1 MSNGG
6 GVHIVIRRSAM
17 EYRKAFALGG
27 LIIGVVF
34 GSGCATTGVSKV
46 AYIVSEGPGVSS
58 VLVQNAD
65 GGRPVRVSGLSGSI
79 SDIAVSPNGQR
90 LAYVTGGTTTGLEQ
104 VLVVDLDESNNI
116 VGARRNFS
124 DEMPNA
130 RSFSPKFLDDD
141 NLLYLSETGG
151 ERVLVLVDLR
161 TGGKQKIS
169 PVTGSID
176 IVARYN
182 IEGKNALFFGM
193 NKEMRRYDLPTGPL
207 RMVVASTGSV
217 SGQAYE
223 KMGIFE
229 NTLVY
234 SVQATP
240 KERAFTHMRLDGTG
254 LRSVVEAPPEMVF
267 PIIKLARDPGSR
279 VQRFNLFDFT
289 LVATP
294 EERLIT
300 LEGYEVTAQ
309 KITERHLFWVMRGL
323 NNPDKV
329 YAVYEAKGLEGLR
342 TGTHTGSVYL
352 ASTGELLVWYNPVN
366 KKVWGVPLENL
377 GANPVDL
384 SAGVIRVANRPF
396 SVSANNIGV
405 VTEEGKLYLLST
417 NRRTP
422 PILLGQGIQVS
433 LTRQ

>member
-1 MSNGG
+1 M
-6 GVHIVIRRSAM
+6 
-17 EYRKAFALGG
+17 
-27 LIIGVVF
+27 
-34 GSGCATTGVSKV
+34 SKV
-46 AYIVSEGPGVSS
+46 AYIVQDAPGMTS

-65 GGRPVRVSGLSGSI
+65 STRPVRVPGLSGLI
-79 SDIAVSPNGQR
+79 SDVAVSPNGKR

-104 VLVVDLDESNNI
+104 VLVVELDELNNI

-124 DEMPNA
+124 DELSTA

-169 PVTGSID
+169 SATGSID

-182 IEGKNALFFGM
+182 IEGRYALFFGF
-193 NKEMRRYDLPTGPL
+193 NKEIRRYDLPTGPL
-207 RMVVASTGSV
+207 RAVVANTGSV

-229 NTLVY
+229 NTLVF

-254 LRSVVEAPPEMVF
+254 LRAVVEAPPEMVF

-289 LVATP
+289 LVTRP
-294 EERLIT
+294 DERLIT
-300 LEGYEVTAQ
+300 LEGYDVTAQ
-309 KITERHLFWVMRGL
+309 KITERHLFWVVRSL
-323 NNPDKV
+323 SNPDQVK
-329 YAVYEAKGLEGLR
+329 AVYEAKGLEALR
-342 TGTHTGSVYL
+342 TGAHTGSVFL
-352 ASTGELLVWYNPVN
+352 ASTGELLVWYNPAN
-366 KKVWGVPLENL
+366 KKVWGVPLENI
-377 GANPVDL
+377 GASPVDI

-396 SVSANNIGV
+396 SVSAQYVGV
-405 VTEEGKLYLLST
+405 VTEEGKLYLLPT
-417 NRRTP
+417 DRRTP
-422 PILLGQGIQVS
+422 PILLGQGISVS

>member
-1 MSNGG
+1 MSS
-6 GVHIVIRRSAM
+6 RTAR
-17 EYRKAFALGG
+17 ALGG
-27 LIIGVVF
+27 LIIGMLVT
-34 GSGCATTGVSKV
+34 SGCATPTLSKV
-46 AYIVSEGPGVSS
+46 AYIISEGPGATS
-58 VLVQNAD
+58 VLVQNAE

-79 SDIAVSPNGQR
+79 SDIVVSPNGQR

-104 VLVVDLDESNNI
+104 VLVVDLDDNNNI

-124 DEMPNA
+124 DELPTA

-141 NLLYLSETGG
+141 HLLYLSETGG

-169 PVTGSID
+169 PVSGSID
-176 IVARYN
+176 TVARYD
-182 IEGKNALFFGM
+182 IEGKYALFFGF

-207 RMVVASTGSV
+207 RMVVASTGSI

-229 NTLVY
+229 NTLVF

-254 LRSVVEAPPEMVF
+254 LKSVLEASQELVF

-289 LVATP
+289 LVTWP
-294 EERLIT
+294 EERMIT
-300 LEGYEVTAQ
+300 LEGYEVTSQ
-309 KITERHLFWVMRGL
+309 KIVERHLFWVVRGL
-323 NNPDKV
+323 SNPDKV
-329 YAVYEAKGLEGLR
+329 YAVYEAQGLEALR
-342 TGTHTGSVYL
+342 TGTYTGSVYL
-352 ASTGELLVWYNPVN
+352 ASTGSLLVWYNPVN
-366 KKVWGVPLENL
+366 KKIWGVPLDNL
-377 GANPVDL
+377 GAAPTDL

-396 SVSANNIGV
+396 SVSSQYIGV

-417 NRRTP
+417 SRKTP
-422 PILLGQGIQVS
+422 PILLGQGAQVS
-433 LTRQ
+433 LTR

>member
-1 MSNGG
+1 
-6 GVHIVIRRSAM
+6 
-17 EYRKAFALGG
+17 
-27 LIIGVVF
+27 
-34 GSGCATTGVSKV
+34 
-46 AYIVSEGPGVSS
+46 
-58 VLVQNAD
+58 
-65 GGRPVRVSGLSGSI
+65 
-79 SDIAVSPNGQR
+79 
-90 LAYVTGGTTTGLEQ
+90 
-104 VLVVDLDESNNI
+104 
-116 VGARRNFS
+116 
-124 DEMPNA
+124 MPTA

-141 NLLYLSETGG
+141 HLLYLSETAG
-151 ERVLVLVDLR
+151 ERVLILVDLR
-161 TGGKQKIS
+161 SGGKQKIS

-176 IVARYN
+176 TVARYN

-207 RMVVASTGSV
+207 RMVVANTGSV

-254 LRSVVEAPPEMVF
+254 LKAVVEAPPEMVF
-267 PIIKLARDPGSR
+267 PIIRLARDPGSR
-279 VQRFNLFDFT
+279 VERFNLFDFT
-289 LVATP
+289 LVTTP
-294 EERLIT
+294 DERLIT

-309 KITERHLFWVMRGL
+309 KITERHVFWVLRGL

-342 TGTHTGSVYL
+342 SGTHTGSVYL
-352 ASTGELLVWYNPVN
+352 ASTGELLVWYNPTN
-366 KKVWGVPLENL
+366 KKVWGVPLDNL

-396 SVSANNIGV
+396 SVSANHLGV
-405 VTEEGKLYLLST
+405 VTEDGKLYLLST
-417 NRRTP
+417 SRRTP

-433 LTRQ
+433 LTRR

>member
-1 MSNGG
+1 M
-6 GVHIVIRRSAM
+6 
-17 EYRKAFALGG
+17 
-27 LIIGVVF
+27 
-34 GSGCATTGVSKV
+34 SKV
-46 AYIVSEGPGVSS
+46 AYIIQDAPGTTS

-65 GGRPVRVSGLSGSI
+65 STRPVRVPGLSGSI
-79 SDIAVSPNGQR
+79 SDVAVSPTGKR

-104 VLVVDLDESNNI
+104 VLVVELDELSNI

-124 DEMPNA
+124 DELSTA

-169 PVTGSID
+169 SATGSID

-182 IEGKNALFFGM
+182 IEGRYALFFGF
-193 NKEMRRYDLPTGPL
+193 NKEIRRYDLPTGPL
-207 RMVVASTGSV
+207 RAVVANTGSV

-229 NTLVY
+229 NTLVF

-254 LRSVVEAPPEMVF
+254 LRAVVEAPPEMVF

-289 LVATP
+289 LVTRP
-294 EERLIT
+294 DERLIT
-300 LEGYEVTAQ
+300 LEGYDVTAQ
-309 KITERHLFWVMRGL
+309 KITERHLFWVVRSL
-323 NNPDKV
+323 SNPDQVK
-329 YAVYEAKGLEGLR
+329 AVYEARGLEALR
-342 TGTHTGSVYL
+342 TGAHTGSVFL
-352 ASTGELLVWYNPVN
+352 ASTGELLVWYNPAN
-366 KKVWGVPLENL
+366 KKVWGVPLENV
-377 GANPVDL
+377 GANPVDI

-396 SVSANNIGV
+396 SVSAQYVGV

-417 NRRTP
+417 DRRTP
-422 PILLGQGIQVS
+422 PILLGQGISVS

>member
-1 MSNGG
+1 MND
-6 GVHIVIRRSAM
+6 
-17 EYRKAFALGG
+17 RKALALCGV
-27 LIIGVVF
+27 IIGILF
-34 GSGCATTGVSKV
+34 GSGCATTTSKV
-46 AYIVSEGPGVSS
+46 AYIVSEGPGMTS

-65 GGRPVRVSGLSGSI
+65 GGRPVRVSGLSGAI
-79 SDIAVSPNGQR
+79 SDIAVSPNGRR

-104 VLVVDLDESNNI
+104 VLVVELDENNI
-116 VGARRNFS
+116 IIGARRNFS
-124 DEMPNA
+124 DELPTA

-141 NLLYLSETGG
+141 HLLYLSETGG
-151 ERVLVLVDLR
+151 ERILVLVDLR

-176 IVARYN
+176 TVARYN
-182 IEGKNALFFGM
+182 IEGKDALFFGF

-207 RMVVASTGSV
+207 RSVVANTGSI

-254 LRSVVEAPPEMVF
+254 LKAVVEAPPEIVF

-289 LVATP
+289 LVTRP
-294 EERLIT
+294 DERLIT
-300 LEGYEVTAQ
+300 LEGYEVTSQ

-323 NNPDKV
+323 SNPDRV
-329 YAVYEAKGLEGLR
+329 YAVYEAKGLEELR
-342 TGTHTGSVYL
+342 SGAYVGSLYL
-352 ASTGELLVWYNPVN
+352 ASTGELLVWYNPAN
-366 KKVWGVPLENL
+366 KKVWGVRLDSM
-377 GANPVDL
+377 GTDPVDL

-396 SVSANNIGV
+396 SVSAQYIGV

-417 NRRTP
+417 NRKTP
-422 PILLGQGIQVS
+422 PFLLGQGIQVS

>member
-1 MSNGG
+1 MRDSKG
-6 GVHIVIRRSAM
+6 R
-17 EYRKAFALGG
+17 ALCG
-27 LIIGVVF
+27 LVVGMLF
-34 GSGCATTGVSKV
+34 SSGCATTTMSKV
-46 AYIVSEGPGVSS
+46 AYIVSEGPGATT

-90 LAYVTGGTTTGLEQ
+90 LAYVTGGTTTGMEQ
-104 VLVVDLDESNNI
+104 VLVVDLDENNNI
-116 VGARRNFS
+116 VGSRRNFS
-124 DEMPNA
+124 DEMPTA

-141 NLLYLSETGG
+141 NLLYISETGG

-169 PVTGSID
+169 PITGSID
-176 IVARYN
+176 AVARYN

-207 RMVVASTGSV
+207 RMVVANTGSI

-254 LRSVVEAPPEMVF
+254 LKAVVEAPPEMVF

-289 LVATP
+289 LVARP

-300 LEGYEVTAQ
+300 LEGYGVTAQ
-309 KITERHLFWVMRGL
+309 KITERHLFWVVRGL
-323 NNPDKV
+323 SYPDKV
-329 YAVYEAKGLEGLR
+329 YAVYEAQGLEALR
-342 TGTHTGSVYL
+342 TGTYTGSVYL
-352 ASTGELLVWYNPVN
+352 ASTGEMLVWYNPSN
-366 KKVWGVPLENL
+366 KKIWGVPLESL

-396 SVSANNIGV
+396 SVSSQYVGV

-417 NRRTP
+417 SRKTP
-422 PILLGQGIQVS
+422 PILLGQGVQVS

>member
-1 MSNGG
+1 MPHG
-6 GVHIVIRRSAM
+6 
-17 EYRKAFALGG
+17 KARALCG
-27 LIIGVVF
+27 LIVGMLF
-34 GSGCATTGVSKV
+34 SSGCATTGTSKV
-46 AYIVSEGPGVSS
+46 AYIVQDAPGMTS

-65 GGRPVRVSGLSGSI
+65 STRPVRVPGLSGLI
-79 SDIAVSPNGQR
+79 SDVAVSPNGKR

-104 VLVVDLDESNNI
+104 VLVVELDELNNI

-124 DEMPNA
+124 DELSTA

-169 PVTGSID
+169 PATGSID

-182 IEGKNALFFGM
+182 IEGRYALFFGF
-193 NKEMRRYDLPTGPL
+193 NKEIRRYDLPTGPL
-207 RMVVASTGSV
+207 RSVVANTGSV

-229 NTLVY
+229 NTLVF

-254 LRSVVEAPPEMVF
+254 LRAVVEAPPEMVF

-289 LVATP
+289 LVTRP
-294 EERLIT
+294 DERLIT
-300 LEGYEVTAQ
+300 LEGYDVTAQ
-309 KITERHLFWVMRGL
+309 KITERHLFWVVRSL
-323 NNPDKV
+323 SNPDQVK
-329 YAVYEAKGLEGLR
+329 AVYEARGLEALR
-342 TGTHTGSVYL
+342 TGAHTGSVFL
-352 ASTGELLVWYNPVN
+352 ASTGELLVWYNPAN
-366 KKVWGVPLENL
+366 KKVWGVPLENI
-377 GANPVDL
+377 GANPVDI

-396 SVSANNIGV
+396 SVSAQYVGV
-405 VTEEGKLYLLST
+405 VTEEGKLYLLPT
-417 NRRTP
+417 DRKTP
-422 PILLGQGIQVS
+422 PILLGQGISVS

>member
-1 MSNGG
+1 M
-6 GVHIVIRRSAM
+6 R
-17 EYRKAFALGG
+17 YRKARALCG
-27 LIIGVVF
+27 LMIGLLVS
-34 GSGCATTGVSKV
+34 SGCATTGMSKV
-46 AYIVSEGPGVSS
+46 AYIVSEGPGVTS

-79 SDIAVSPNGQR
+79 TDIAVSPNGNR

-104 VLVVDLDESNNI
+104 ILVVDLDQINNI
-116 VGARRNFS
+116 VGPRRNFS
-124 DEMPNA
+124 DELPTA

-151 ERVLVLVDLR
+151 ERVLILVDLR

-169 PVTGSID
+169 PVAGSID
-176 IVARYN
+176 TVARYN
-182 IEGKNALFFGM
+182 IEGKNALFFGF
-193 NKEMRRYDLPTGPL
+193 NKEIRRYDLPTGPL
-207 RMVVASTGSV
+207 RSVVANTGSV

-229 NTLVY
+229 NTLVF

-254 LRSVVEAPPEMVF
+254 LKAVVEAPPEMVF

-279 VQRFNLFDFT
+279 VERFNLFDFT
-289 LVATP
+289 LVARP

-309 KITERHLFWVMRGL
+309 KITERHIFWVLRSL
-323 NNPDKV
+323 SNPDRV
-329 YAVYEAKGLEGLR
+329 HAVYEAKGLEPLR
-342 TGTHTGSVYL
+342 TGAYTGSVYL
-352 ASTGELLVWYNPVN
+352 NSTGELLVWYNPAN
-366 KKVWGVPLENL
+366 KKVWAVPLENM

-396 SVSANNIGV
+396 SVSSQYVGV
-405 VTEEGKLYLLST
+405 VTEEGRLYLLST
-417 NRRTP
+417 NRKNP
-422 PILLGQGIQVS
+422 PILLGQGVQVS

>member
-1 MSNGG
+1 
-6 GVHIVIRRSAM
+6 V
-17 EYRKAFALGG
+17 E
-27 LIIGVVF
+27 
-34 GSGCATTGVSKV
+34 
-46 AYIVSEGPGVSS
+46 
-58 VLVQNAD
+58 
-65 GGRPVRVSGLSGSI
+65 
-79 SDIAVSPNGQR
+79 
-90 LAYVTGGTTTGLEQ
+90 
-104 VLVVDLDESNNI
+104 LDEINNI

-124 DEMPNA
+124 DEMPTA

-141 NLLYLSETGG
+141 NLLYLSETGS
-151 ERVLVLVDLR
+151 ERVLILVDLR

-279 VQRFNLFDFT
+279 IQRFNLLDFT
-289 LVATP
+289 LVTRP

-329 YAVYEAKGLEGLR
+329 YAVYEAKGLEALK

-352 ASTGELLVWYNPVN
+352 ASTGELLIWYNPVN
-366 KKVWGVPLENL
+366 KKVWAVPLDNI
-377 GANPVDL
+377 GANPIDL
-384 SAGVIRVANRPF
+384 SAGVVRLANRPF
-396 SVSANNIGV
+396 SVSANSIGV
-405 VTEEGKLYLLST
+405 VTEDGKLYLLST
-417 NRRTP
+417 NRQTP
-422 PILLGQGIQVS
+422 PIFLGQGSQVS
-433 LTRQ
+433 LTR

>member
-1 MSNGG
+1 MG
-6 GVHIVIRRSAM
+6 
-17 EYRKAFALGG
+17 YRKALALSG

-34 GSGCATTGVSKV
+34 GSGCATTGISKV
-46 AYIVSEGPGVSS
+46 AYIVSEGPGVNS

-65 GGRPVRVSGLSGSI
+65 SGRPVRVSGLSGSI
-79 SDIAVSPNGQR
+79 TDIAVSPNGQR

-124 DEMPNA
+124 DEMPTA

-141 NLLYLSETGG
+141 NLLYLSETGTD
-151 ERVLVLVDLR
+151 RVLILVDLR

-176 IVARYN
+176 TVARYN

-229 NTLVY
+229 NMLIY

-240 KERAFTHMRLDGTG
+240 KERAFNHMRLDGTG
-254 LRSVVEAPPEMVF
+254 LRAVAEAPPEKVF
-267 PIIKLARDPGSR
+267 PVIKLARDPASR

-289 LVATP
+289 LVTRP
-294 EERLIT
+294 DERVIT
-300 LEGYEVTAQ
+300 LEGYDVTGQ
-309 KITERHLFWVMRGL
+309 KITERHLFWVVRGL
-323 NNPDKV
+323 SNPDQV
-329 YAVYEAKGLEGLR
+329 AAVHQAKGLEGLR
-342 TGTHTGSVYL
+342 TGTHTGPVYL
-352 ASTGELLVWYNPVN
+352 ASTGELLVWYNPLN
-366 KKVWGVPLENL
+366 KKVWAVPLDNL
-377 GANPVDL
+377 GADPVDL
-384 SAGVIRVANRPF
+384 SAGVIRVADRPF
-396 SVSANNIGV
+396 SASANNIGV
-405 VTEEGKLYLLST
+405 VTEDGKLYLLST
-417 NRRTP
+417 NRKAP
-422 PILLGQGIQVS
+422 PFLLGQGSQVS
-433 LTRQ
+433 LTR